1 MFVKYSVSKIIGS
14 LMRFIS
20 ESFSQ
25 PLYWNQP
32 MNLKVNKLHAISLAA
47 LTACALAQPVFAQSG
62 KVQANGLG
70 LASANGETTINLTG
84 RVHFDIRSF
93 QSDFSNGMTA
103 DKDTAKY
110 GDAYDIRRARIGFH
124 GTLLKDISY
133 EMVFNA
139 TTSDSTALDTGYINY
154 KFGNPLQLRVG
165 KFKQQFNLEELTS
178 SNNIDFIER
187 SYVNQFSPGKKL
199 GVMLHGSPRDGVA
212 YGVSA
217 FQENTAVSSATGN
230 TQTAARVAL
239 NIAEL
244 ASIQNAVVHF
254 GAAQTSG
261 SYDLSASATGD
272 ILKLR
277 SDARGVDGVFASTYA
292 GGSTANVNEVKRSQ
306 SGLEMAFATG
316 ALKFQAETVKSQYD
330 YANATNTVDGNIKAQ
345 YMAVVYNLTGE
356 KWSDAYKN
364 GSFGG
369 IRPASSFS
377 ASGKG
382 TGAWQVALRTSSYD
396 ASDWKATTAT
406 TGSTKGK
413 TTTLGVN
420 WILNPNARIML
431 NHSTSK
437 FDTAFAVSAATGNKE
452 SVTTIRTQ
460 INF

>member
-1 MFVKYSVSKIIGS
+1 
-14 LMRFIS
+14 MRFIS

-25 PLYWNQP
+25 QLKWNQP
-32 MNLKVNKLHAISLAA
+32 MNFKVNKLHAISMATLV
-47 LTACALAQPVFAQSG
+47 ACAVSQPVFAQSG

-84 RVHFDIRSF
+84 RIHFDVRSF
-93 QSDFSNGMTA
+93 DSDFSNGMTA

-110 GDAYDIRRARIGFH
+110 GDAYDIRRARIGFN

-187 SYVNQFSPGKKL
+187 SYVNQFAPGKKL
-199 GVMLHGSPRDGVA
+199 GLMLHGSPRDGVA

-244 ASIQNAVVHF
+244 ANIKNAVVHF
-254 GAAQTSG
+254 GGAQTSG

-330 YANATNTVDGNIKAQ
+330 YANATNTVDGSIKAQ

-356 KWSDAYKN
+356 KWSDAYKH

-377 ASGKG
+377 TSGKG
-382 TGAWQVALRTSSYD
+382 TGAWQVGLRTSSYD